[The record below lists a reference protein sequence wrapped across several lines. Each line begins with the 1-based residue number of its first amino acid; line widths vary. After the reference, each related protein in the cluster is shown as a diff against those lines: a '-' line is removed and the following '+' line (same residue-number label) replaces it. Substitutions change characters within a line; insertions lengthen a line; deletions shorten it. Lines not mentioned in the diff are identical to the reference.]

1 MASYEEM
8 AKSNCEELENI
19 LGDHGWQYENGGIK
33 RLNLFSFAAARA
45 NHLRDGW
52 QIVRESGNDKRCK
65 WCILANG
72 AEKIALVW
80 VLHRSHYSRTFG
92 IYC

>member
-1 MASYEEM
+1 M
-8 AKSNCEELENI
+8 EL
-19 LGDHGWQYENGGIK
+19 K
-33 RLNLFSFAAARA
+33 KLNLFSFAAARA

-52 QIVRESGNDKRCK
+52 QIIRENNGGKRCK

-80 VLHRSHYSRTFG
+80 AYHRTHFSRSNGF
-92 IYC
+92 YC